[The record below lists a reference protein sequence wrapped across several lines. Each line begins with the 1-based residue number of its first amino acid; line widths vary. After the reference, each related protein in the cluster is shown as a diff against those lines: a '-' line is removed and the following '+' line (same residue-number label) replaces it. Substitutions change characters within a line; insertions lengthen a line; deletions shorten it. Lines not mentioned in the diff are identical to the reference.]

1 MNNRYTTDEYV
12 SMINA
17 ALEKALEIPVVR
29 QGENRRV
36 VGQEGRHHAQRSVLL
51 GNPAFG
57 FCKHIVKL

>member
-1 MNNRYTTDEYV
+1 MDTLGAQIGQRGKL
-12 SMINA
+12 I

-57 FCKHIVKL
+57 FRKHIVKL